1 MPPQKPKSKPK
12 KVAEITSKWRTWAE
26 RVQIFDDVVS
36 SLEFIVNGDEVCLI
50 SDVFGDAIQVGKSI
64 GAGEYGEAYQ
74 AVLFGKDY
82 KLAIK
87 KVELSAADQGKSY
100 TQRQL
105 SSGNSAWAELAAYM
119 LGSIL
124 VMARICN
131 NLPFTYKYT
140 LCKNCH
146 FNSSKVRGNRN
157 KPCILV
163 VNEFAEGDLHHYLK
177 QPRRWSLPLIHN
189 CVFQIAAGLYSME
202 KYFRGMTHNDL
213 HYGNV
218 LVHEVKPGGYWEYK
232 IDGKRYYVPNLGY
245 VFVLW
250 DFGMIHV
257 PGRIIGRPLKDNETD
272 IGQITSLIADSL
284 KSIMRGKNSVA
295 QELVD
300 LEGLIS
306 LKDILGTMFNNYLK
320 KPSGLLIDQFNMD
333 TSIESLKAAVPTTLQ
348 PFLTSPKVFRTYSRS
363 R

>member
-1 MPPQKPKSKPK
+1 MVRVQKAAIS
-12 KVAEITSKWRTWAE
+12 SKWRTWAE

-36 SLEFIVNGDEVCLI
+36 SLEPVVNGDEVCLV
-50 SDVFGDAIQVGKSI
+50 SDVFGDVIKVGKSI
-64 GAGEYGEAYQ
+64 GSGEYGEAYQ
-74 AVLFGKDY
+74 AVLFGKSY
-82 KLAIK
+82 RLAIK
-87 KVELSAADQGKSY
+87 KVALSSEDQGVSY

-105 SSGNSAWAELAAYM
+105 SSGRSAWAELAAYM
-119 LGSIL
+119 LGSVL

-140 LCKNCH
+140 LCKSCH
-146 FNSSKVRGNRN
+146 FNSKKVKEKNRN

-163 VNEFAEGDLHHYLK
+163 INEFAEGDLHHYLK
-177 QPRRWSLPLIHN
+177 QKNRWSLPLIHN
-189 CVFQIAAGLYSME
+189 CVFQIAAGLYAME

-218 LVHEVKPGGYWEYK
+218 LVHEIKPGGYWEYK

-257 PGRIIGRPLKDNETD
+257 PGRIVGRPLKDEETD
-272 IGQITSLIADSL
+272 IGQITSLIKSSL
-284 KSIMRGKNSVA
+284 KPIVHGKSSV
-295 QELVD
+295 VHD
-300 LEGLIS
+300 IVRLEGMIS
-306 LKDILGTMFNNYLK
+306 LKDIFTLMFTNYLK
-320 KPSGLLIDQFNMD
+320 KPATGALIDQFNMD
-333 TSIESLKAAVPTTLQ
+333 TSIESLRAAVPLTLQ
-348 PFLTSPKVFRTYSRS
+348 PFLTSAKAFRSYSR